1 MITRRLKESGRLVR
15 KTLTIRILNL
25 KERETKL
32 LSRTVLKSKMT
43 LLSLETTEHSACN
56 LGSVSRK
63 SRKLFGSEDTF
74 VKLRPVYSVTL
85 VFSYVVKG
93 IKIKTTVKFCAS
105 RRPRFEDTKRIMSPE
120 MRPKSFGT
128 FETQAP
134 GP

>member
-63 SRKLFGSEDTF
+63 SRKLFGSDKTF

-93 IKIKTTVKFCAS
+93 IKIKTVKFCAS

-120 MRPKSFGT
+120 MRSKSFGT